1 MTSLKDLT
9 LKNPIVINNITRDPY
24 YHDDYMFEK
33 DTLTLTQKVNI
44 FVGPNGYGKTTL
56 LKMMKE
62 ALEKQGAFSF
72 SNDAYSRSVSKAFR
86 NLSPNDSTVDD
97 EDKATIGF
105 ISYDSHADDHTNTM
119 SSTLVNKN
127 LSLFALRAES
137 SEGQNNLYSMMDLFN
152 NAQTIAKKHQN
163 LEQLIIFVDGIDSG
177 LSVDMIDLIIRTLD
191 IKIKQVEDQNPNLEV
206 AMIFTTNNYEM
217 VRDSIALDP
226 ITSEPIEY
234 ENYEDFR
241 KDMKKKS
248 TL

>member
-1 MTSLKDLT
+1 MTPLKDLT

-24 YHDDYMFEK
+24 YHDDYLFEK
-33 DTLTLTQKVNI
+33 DQLTLTNKVNI

-72 SNDAYSRSVSKAFR
+72 SNDAYSRSVSRAFR
-86 NLSPNDSTVDD
+86 NVLYSDSMVDD
-97 EDKATIGF
+97 EDTATLGF

-119 SSTLVNKN
+119 SSTLVNKD
-127 LSLFALRAES
+127 LAQFALRSES
-137 SEGQNNLYSMMDLFN
+137 SEGQNNLYSLMDLFN
-152 NAQTIAKKHQN
+152 NAQAIAKKYQN
-163 LEQLIIFVDGIDSG
+163 LEQLIIFADGIDSG

-191 IKIKQVEDQNPNLEV
+191 VKMKQVEDKNPNLEV

-217 VRDSIALDP
+217 VRGLEAIDP
-226 ITSEPIEY
+226 ITFEPIQY

-241 KDMKKKS
+241 TDMKKKS